1 MMEANPYITGC
12 AIALAIVCPESD
24 ILQGNKVRSGVT
36 TLEGLAKGIY
46 IVNGR
51 KMVSPYT
58 VFTQRQARVSQVVG
72 C

>member
-51 KMVSPYT
+51 KMV
-58 VFTQRQARVSQVVG
+58 VK
-72 C
+72 